1 MNVLATFQN
10 DPWKFID
17 VRVLTVIFRVRS
29 CKMRKK
35 IAKIFFWLIM
45 KKTGIDIDYHLKPYL
60 CTKFGDF
67 SLKIESRNAKRGR
80 LIKWSI
86 MRIFNQAWECIV
98 MKKNENILQEG
109 TPKKIVGKKDTF
121 GAFWCK
127 LTIIRMILGDLK
139 KWKSVKKLKTL
150 MPV

>member
-1 MNVLATFQN
+1 
-10 DPWKFID
+10 
-17 VRVLTVIFRVRS
+17 
-29 CKMRKK
+29 
-35 IAKIFFWLIM
+35 M
-45 KKTGIDIDYHLKPYL
+45 KKTGIDIDYHLEPYL

-139 KWKSVKKLKTL
+139 KRKSVKKLKTL